1 MFSKILLK
9 LVDESIVPAVF
20 LLVTRLVSVVLVAKY
35 FSIPFEIGASGFI
48 FHTAQEYIII
58 NTYSTFYMM
67 VALAVGLLYILSKS
81 LLFHETHI
89 RPALSAKLFAVRL
102 HSLIQSSFDLYTQ
115 GSIWLSYCYLM
126 LFVSGFMTLFK
137 LVLPWVFYV
146 SAALSVITTL
156 LFIFDIEEEL
166 KLSKRRSP
174 EYDSSMESSEEE

>member
-9 LVDESIVPAVF
+9 LVDESIVPAIF

-35 FSIPFEIGASGFI
+35 FSIPFEVGASGFI
-48 FHTAQEYIII
+48 FHTAQEYVII

-67 VALAVGLLYILSKS
+67 VALAVGLLYVLSKS

-89 RPALSAKLFAVRL
+89 RPHLSAKLFSVRL
-102 HSLIQSSFDLYTQ
+102 HGLIQSTFDLYTQ

-126 LFVSGFMTLFK
+126 LIVSGFMSLFK

-146 SAALSVITTL
+146 STALCVVTTL
-156 LFIFDIEEEL
+156 LFVLDVEEEF
-166 KLSKRRSP
+166 KVSKKRGAT
-174 EYDSSMESSEEE
+174 YDNSEEGSEEE